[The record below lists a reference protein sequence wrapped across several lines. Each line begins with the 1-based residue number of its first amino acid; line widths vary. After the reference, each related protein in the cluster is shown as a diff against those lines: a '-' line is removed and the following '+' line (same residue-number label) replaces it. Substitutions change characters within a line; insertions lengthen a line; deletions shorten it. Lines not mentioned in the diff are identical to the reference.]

1 MTLWAPDSAG
11 LVFEHHFGTDA
22 PSSLLNHVTGTTVAT
37 LIGAPTYGA
46 GYMDINGN
54 GATPKGIDYG
64 FAVTQ
69 DVATIIAVVDP
80 NTGVG
85 LVSSSGTN
93 PALAATGRLW
103 FDANPAPGDSLTLNG
118 QAITFVSSGATGFQV
133 DLGATPQATAYQVGA
148 LINANPGVFAVS
160 AFCPIGNSVIELTA
174 LAAGTAGNGIGVVTS
189 SPSVR
194 ICAASSFSIVSTL
207 SGGND
212 GEGIVT
218 GIVQSSTN
226 LTGRNS
232 SFGAGGLASVPV
244 PGASGFHYI
253 CTRIRAH
260 DFPSISVSGAG
271 AVLDQGVG
279 TTSGRSPN
287 RSVHLLSGTTASL
300 GTGNAKIAYAALFDG
315 RLLTEAED
323 LALYLAVQSAAA
335 LAGVTVN

>member
-37 LIGAPTYGA
+37 LIGAPTYGP

-64 FAVTQ
+64 FGVTQ

-133 DLGATPQATAYQVGA
+133 NLGATPQATAYQVGA

-174 LAAGTAGNGIGVVTS
+174 LAAGTAGNGIGVAATG
-189 SPSVR
+189 PSVR
-194 ICAASSFSIVSTL
+194 ACAASSFSTVSTL
-207 SGGND
+207 SGAND
-212 GEGIVT
+212 GEAIVS
-218 GIVQSSTN
+218 GIVQSAAN
-226 LTGRNS
+226 FTGRNS
-232 SFGAGGLASVPV
+232 SFGAGGLASIPV
-244 PGASGFHYI
+244 PATSGFFYV
-253 CTRIRAH
+253 CTRMMIR
-260 DFPSISVSGAG
+260 DFPSISMLAAG
-271 AVLDQGVG
+271 AVFDRGVG
-279 TTSGRSPN
+279 TTSGRTPD
-287 RSVHLLSGTTASL
+287 RSAHL
-300 GTGNAKIAYAALFDG
+300 
-315 RLLTEAED
+315 
-323 LALYLAVQSAAA
+323 QS
-335 LAGVTVN
+335 

>member
-174 LAAGTAGNGIGVVTS
+174 LAAGTAGNGIGVAATGPIRATPS
-189 SPSVR
+189 SPTS
-194 ICAASSFSIVSTL
+194 AASSLGAGSNGVLVTTGL
-207 SGGND
+207 SH
-212 GEGIVT
+212 
-218 GIVQSSTN
+218 SATN
-226 LTGRNS
+226 IAGRNS
-232 SFGAGGLASVPV
+232 AEGAGGLATIPAPV
-244 PGASGFHYI
+244 GSDFFYFS
-253 CTRIRAH
+253 TNLVLQ
-260 DFPSISVSGAG
+260 DFPTLRFFKDGE
-271 AVLDQGVG
+271 
-279 TTSGRSPN
+279 
-287 RSVHLLSGTTASL
+287 LLSRGTGTTAGRVRPASAEL
-300 GTGNAKIAYAALFDG
+300 ASALPGAGTGNAKIAYAALFDG
-315 RLLTEAED
+315 RLLTDAED